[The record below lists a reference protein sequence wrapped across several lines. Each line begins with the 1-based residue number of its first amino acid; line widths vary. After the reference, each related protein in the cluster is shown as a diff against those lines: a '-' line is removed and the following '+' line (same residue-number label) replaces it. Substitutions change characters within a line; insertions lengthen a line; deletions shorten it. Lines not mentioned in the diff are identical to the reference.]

1 MSLVSIV
8 IPYYKKKKYIN
19 KTIKSVLNQSYK
31 KIEIIVVYDDE
42 DKEELS
48 FLKKNYKKTEY

>member
-8 IPYYKKKKYIN
+8 IPYYKKKNYIN

-31 KIEIIVVYDDE
+31 KIEIIIVYDDD
-42 DKEELS
+42 DKEELYL
-48 FLKKNYKKTEY
+48 LKKISKKLIK